1 MELLEKINLL
11 ESVASTLNHDE
22 GGEFTNAQRLEL
34 IYLYLADTPY
44 HLQRIGL
51 CYLYSKAPLEELKAS
66 GETIMVISSHVD
78 TYWDRIITEPIS
90 EKVGDNKLR
99 GTYDNS
105 ITNAAVLSL
114 MLEGRLPANVLV
126 AFIGNEKHEM
136 IGAFDLGRYIQKEG
150 IDAKVIVTN
159 VTDRGYHGRNAFTI
173 ENRNHSGD
181 WTWSILKRLEGSDY
195 KWKKKGRYL
204 DDETVAYTDLGF
216 ECFSFCIPTKGEMHD
231 NSGLMTRVLTFFYYI
246 DALGY
251 VCGQS

>member
-11 ESVASTLNHDE
+11 DSVASTVNHDE
-22 GGEFTNAQRLEL
+22 DGEFTNAQRLEL
-34 IYLYLADTPY
+34 IDLFLVDTPY

-66 GETIMVISSHVD
+66 GEKIMVISSHVD
-78 TYWDRIITEPIS
+78 THRNITEPFS

-114 MLEGRLPANVLV
+114 MLERRLPANVLV
-126 AFIGNEKHEM
+126 AFTGNEEQEM
-136 IGAFDLGRYIQKEG
+136 KGAVDLGRYIQKEG
-150 IDAKVIVTN
+150 IDAKVIVTD
-159 VTDRGYHGRNAFTI
+159 VTARGYHGRNAFTI

-195 KWKKKGRYL
+195 KWKKKGNYL